1 MALRSAGWAPR
12 EASRCGGAV
21 ATIGIGLEALSGNAA
36 PAAAGLA
43 LASVGIT
50 VVWPLLLAE
59 VSVGARHPSVAIGGI
74 TAAGYLGMVAGPAI
88 VGALSGLFD
97 LRVGL
102 LVLAGAALFVTF
114 VPARVRVT
122 KAGADGPVAPRV

>member
-1 MALRSAGWAPR
+1 MRRAGVAL
-12 EASRCGGAV
+12 GGAV
-21 ATIGIGLEALSGNAA
+21 ATAGIGLEALSGNAA
-36 PAAAGLA
+36 VAATGLA

-59 VSVGARHPSVAIGGI
+59 VSVGARHASVAIGGI

-114 VPARVRVT
+114 VPARVR
-122 KAGADGPVAPRV
+122 GAAPDADESIEPRV